1 MQPTPKTKKFK
12 STRRKKQLLI
22 MAAGLLIGG
31 VMLVAITSINSSKV
45 EKNKAEKAQKVE
57 RTEKATQ
64 IKPVSSLIDQNSSWR
79 DNEGA
84 RLQGLEAK
92 NSELTKRLEEL
103 SQNKGELPPT
113 PMGNLPP
120 PPPRPLPEP
129 PGAGLAEPVN
139 LNRIKTINLSADLD
153 SPSLETPGKGKA
165 NNNPVTVMRDI
176 RPNIHVIDDG
186 GTLTRE
192 KRINLNRNPGE
203 ENRVRARESFIPS
216 GTYIRSVLL
225 GGLDAPT
232 GGDASSANPHPVLLK
247 VVDFANLPNGFKQDL
262 RGCLITG
269 SGYGDISS
277 ERAMLRTDRLSC
289 VYEDGSVIEIPI
301 KGAVYGEDGK
311 AGMRGRLIEKQGQI
325 LANALLAGLIGGIGE
340 GISSTYSVT
349 TQGAFGTQTSVSPSD
364 SFKAGTASGV
374 GQAMTRM
381 QEYYIKLADKIF
393 PVIEVNAGRYVDIM
407 ALQGV
412 QIDGGSSN

>member
-1 MQPTPKTKKFK
+1 MDNKPKPKKFR

-22 MAAGLLIGG
+22 LAGGLLVGG
-31 VMLVAITSINSSKV
+31 VMLIMIASFNASKAEKTKAEKQSKV
-45 EKNKAEKAQKVE
+45 ESKEKAS
-57 RTEKATQ
+57 Q

-79 DNEGA
+79 DAEGA
-84 RLQGLEAK
+84 RLKSLEAQ
-92 NSELTKRLEEL
+92 NNELAKRLEEL
-103 SQNKGELPPT
+103 SQTKGELP

-120 PPPRPLPEP
+120 PPPRQLPEP
-129 PGAGLAEPVN
+129 KTASLPEPVN
-139 LNRIKTINLSADLD
+139 LNRIKTIDLSADLD
-153 SPSLETPGKGKA
+153 SPSLDNPGKGKT
-165 NNNPVTVMRDI
+165 NNNRVTVVRDI

-186 GTLTRE
+186 STITRE
-192 KRINLNRNPGE
+192 KRINLNRSPGE

-216 GTYIRSVLL
+216 GTFIRSVLL

-289 VYEDGSVIEIPI
+289 VYEDGSVIEIPV

-340 GISSTYSVT
+340 GISSTYSIT

-407 ALQGV
+407 VLQGV
-412 QIDGGSSN
+412 QIDGEKGNE

>member
-1 MQPTPKTKKFK
+1 MENKPKPKKFK

-22 MAAGLLIGG
+22 LAVGLLLSG
-31 VMLVAITSINSSKV
+31 VMLIMIASFNAS
-45 EKNKAEKAQKVE
+45 KAEKTKSEKQSKTE
-57 RTEKATQ
+57 SKEKASQ

-79 DNEGA
+79 DAEGA
-84 RLQGLEAK
+84 RLKSLETQ
-92 NSELTKRLEEL
+92 NGELAKRLEEL
-103 SQNKGELPPT
+103 SQPKGELP

-120 PPPRPLPEP
+120 PPPRQLPEP
-129 PGAGLAEPVN
+129 PTAGLPEPVN
-139 LNRIKTINLSADLD
+139 LNRIKTIDLSADLD
-153 SPSLETPGKGKA
+153 SPSLENPGKGKT
-165 NNNPVTVMRDI
+165 NNNRVTVVRDI

-186 GTLTRE
+186 STITRE
-192 KRINLNRNPGE
+192 KRINLNRSPGE

-216 GTYIRSVLL
+216 GTFIRSVLL

-289 VYEDGSVIEIPI
+289 VYEDGSVIEIPV

-407 ALQGV
+407 VLQGV
-412 QIDGGSSN
+412 QIDGEKGNE

>member
-1 MQPTPKTKKFK
+1 MENKPKPKKFR

-22 MAAGLLIGG
+22 LAAALLVGG
-31 VMLVAITSINSSKV
+31 VMLITITSINASKTA
-45 EKNKAEKAQKVE
+45 KTKAEKANKVE
-57 RTEKATQ
+57 KTEKTTQ

-79 DNEGA
+79 DAEGA
-84 RLQGLEAK
+84 RLKNLEAQ
-92 NSELTKRLEEL
+92 NDELSKRLEEL
-103 SQNKGELPPT
+103 SQGKEGMPPT
-113 PMGNLPP
+113 NLPP

-129 PGAGLAEPVN
+129 GAAGLPEPVN
-139 LNRIKTINLSADLD
+139 LNRIKTIDLSANLD
-153 SPSLETPGKGKA
+153 SPDLLTASKGKP
-165 NNNPVTVMRDI
+165 NNNAVTVMRDI

-186 GTLTRE
+186 GSLTRE

-216 GTYIRSVLL
+216 GTFIRSVLL

-289 VYEDGSVIEIPI
+289 VYEDGSVIEIPV

-407 ALQGV
+407 VLQGV
-412 QIDGGSSN
+412 QIDGEKGNE